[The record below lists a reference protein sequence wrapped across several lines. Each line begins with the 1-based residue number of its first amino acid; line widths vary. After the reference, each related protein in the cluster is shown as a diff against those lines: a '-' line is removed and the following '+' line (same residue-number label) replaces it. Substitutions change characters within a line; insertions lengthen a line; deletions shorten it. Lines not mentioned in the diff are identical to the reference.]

1 MAVKQNSN
9 DTERLTRLPFF
20 EKMAAETRARVMDD
34 FRTRHFK
41 KGENIFLQGDA
52 AAHFYIVQQGWIKAT
67 RPTAAGE
74 EAIAALYAIG
84 DAFGDTG
91 LAGSTSYTYTAAAA
105 EDSDLLEIP
114 AAALARRAGE
124 DKELLAAITAAMARE
139 MHKLQMENEHLTIMS
154 AAQRVGCLLLQLSSG
169 MLGNG
174 GTYTMPYDK
183 SLAAGRLGMSAET
196 FSRALAQLK
205 AAGVTVKGP
214 EVTIDNFGQL
224 AKFCCDHC
232 SAQTSECRGA
242 RSRLFQITPLA
253 AKNRD
258 KSKKD

>member
-1 MAVKQNSN
+1 MNAAPDAKE
-9 DTERLTRLPFF
+9 TERLTRLPFF
-20 EKMAAETRARVMDD
+20 EKMPAESRARVLED
-34 FRTRHFK
+34 FRPRHFK

-52 AAHFYIVQQGWIKAT
+52 AAHFYIVRQGWVKAT

-74 EAIAALYAIG
+74 EALAALYTTG
-84 DAFGDTG
+84 DAFGDSG
-91 LAGSTSYTYTAAAA
+91 LAGDTRYSYTATAA
-105 EDSDLLEIP
+105 EDTDLLEI
-114 AAALARRAGE
+114 AAYALARRAGE
-124 DKELLAAITAAMARE
+124 DKEILSAITASMARE

-169 MLGNG
+169 MLGKG

-183 SLAAGRLGMSAET
+183 SLAAGRLGISAET

-205 AAGVTVKGP
+205 PAGVAVKGP
-214 EVTIDNFGQL
+214 EVTIDSFERL

-242 RSRLFQITPLA
+242 RSRLFQITPP
-253 AKNRD
+253 
-258 KSKKD
+258 SKGSKD

>member
-1 MAVKQNSN
+1 M
-9 DTERLTRLPFF
+9 L
-20 EKMAAETRARVMDD
+20 DD
-34 FRTRHFK
+34 FRPVHVK
-41 KGENIFLQGDA
+41 KGENICLQGDA
-52 AAHFYIVQQGWIKAT
+52 AAHFYIVRQGWIKAT

-74 EAIAALYAIG
+74 EAIAALYTIG
-84 DAFGDTG
+84 DSG
-91 LAGSTSYTYTAAAA
+91 LAGGAQYNFTATAA

-114 AAALARRAGE
+114 AATLARRATE
-124 DKELLAAITAAMARE
+124 DKELLSAITAAMVRE

-196 FSRALAQLK
+196 LSRALAQLK
-205 AAGVTVKGP
+205 PAGVAVKGP
-214 EVTIDNFGQL
+214 EVAIDSFERL

-232 SAQTSECRGA
+232 SAQTSECRSA

-253 AKNRD
+253 AKNND
-258 KSKKD
+258 KPKKD